1 MRTYLLGVVLTG
13 AISPPVVEVLEI
25 CGSRDPL
32 RGNYS
37 EKKAASQHGQRQTR
51 RSILLLQLNKMV
63 PWQAAGVNPGEV
75 LRKPSEHRFRPAWQT
90 PRIGVWVKD
99 KDV

>member
-37 EKKAASQHGQRQTR
+37 EKKATNQYGQAIKGGGKL
-51 RSILLLQLNKMV
+51 S
-63 PWQAAGVNPGEV
+63 
-75 LRKPSEHRFRPAWQT
+75 F
-90 PRIGVWVKD
+90 
-99 KDV
+99 

>member
-1 MRTYLLGVVLTG
+1 MLIRAARIVGHLQDPTVELAACRGSQAVAAGSGDTIFSRSLPDLPCQRVQRGMRTYLLGVVLTG

-37 EKKAASQHGQRQTR
+37 
-51 RSILLLQLNKMV
+51 
-63 PWQAAGVNPGEV
+63 
-75 LRKPSEHRFRPAWQT
+75 
-90 PRIGVWVKD
+90 
-99 KDV
+99 